1 MKKMKDEKINKIDRT
16 DIIINTLST
25 QISMILGLIIGII
38 CMY

>member
-1 MKKMKDEKINKIDRT
+1 MKDEKINKIDRT